1 MIVMICQHM
10 ETRLIILHRRM
21 RLIICQRHLR
31 NANYCHLMCY
41 TSRTPSSPRN
51 ARYKASAM

>member
-1 MIVMICQHM
+1 MIGMICQHM

-31 NANYCHLMCY
+31 NANHCHLMCY
-41 TSRTPSSPRN
+41 TSRTPSSPRH
-51 ARYKASAM
+51 ARYRASAM